1 LPHARGRACY
11 QIVATDTQKYPR
23 GERDF
28 FLNAK
33 GRLCATQRVTFTNV
47 SEILQ
52 ATNALSNI
60 KVKSGME
67 DGFNP
72 KYACG
77 QFFRKTVARYKK

>member
-1 LPHARGRACY
+1 MPEAGPAIRLLQLTLKNIH
-11 QIVATDTQKYPR
+11 
-23 GERDF
+23 GENGIF

-33 GRLCATQRVTFTNV
+33 GRLCATQRVTLTNV
-47 SEILQ
+47 
-52 ATNALSNI
+52 LSNI

-77 QFFRKTVARYKK
+77 QFFRKTIARYKK

>member
-1 LPHARGRACY
+1 MPEAGPAIRLLQLTLKNIH
-11 QIVATDTQKYPR
+11 
-23 GERDF
+23 GENGIF

-33 GRLCATQRVTFTNV
+33 GRLCATQRVTLTNV

-52 ATNALSNI
+52 ATNVLSNI

-72 KYACG
+72 KYASV

>member
-1 LPHARGRACY
+1 MPEAGPAIRLLQLTLKNIH
-11 QIVATDTQKYPR
+11 
-23 GERDF
+23 GENGIF

-33 GRLCATQRVTFTNV
+33 GRLCATQRVTLTNV

-52 ATNALSNI
+52 ATNVLSNI
-60 KVKSGME
+60 KVESGME

-72 KYACG
+72 KYTCG

>member
-1 LPHARGRACY
+1 MQAVIRLLQLTIKSIRVENGFYY
-11 QIVATDTQKYPR
+11 QFQSQ
-23 GERDF
+23 
-28 FLNAK
+28 LQ
-33 GRLCATQRVTFTNV
+33 ATQQLTLTNV

-60 KVKSGME
+60 KVKPGME

>member
-1 LPHARGRACY
+1 
-11 QIVATDTQKYPR
+11 
-23 GERDF
+23 
-28 FLNAK
+28 
-33 GRLCATQRVTFTNV
+33 VTLTNV

>member
-1 LPHARGRACY
+1 MQAAIRLLQLTIKSIPVENGFYY
-11 QIVATDTQKYPR
+11 QFQSQLR
-23 GERDF
+23 
-28 FLNAK
+28 
-33 GRLCATQRVTFTNV
+33 ATQQLTLANV

-77 QFFRKTVARYKK
+77 QFFRKTVARYIK

>member
-1 LPHARGRACY
+1 MPEAGPAIRLLQLTLKNIH
-11 QIVATDTQKYPR
+11 
-23 GERDF
+23 GENGIF

-33 GRLCATQRVTFTNV
+33 GRLCATQRVTLTNV

-77 QFFRKTVARYKK
+77 QFFRNPVARYKK

>member
-1 LPHARGRACY
+1 MG
-11 QIVATDTQKYPR
+11 
-23 GERDF
+23 F
-28 FLNAK
+28 SK
-33 GRLCATQRVTFTNV
+33 GRLCATQRLTLTNV

-67 DGFNP
+67 DRFNP

-77 QFFRKTVARYKK
+77 QFFRNPVARYKK

>member
-1 LPHARGRACY
+1 MPEAGPAIRLLQLTLKNIH
-11 QIVATDTQKYPR
+11 
-23 GERDF
+23 GENGIF

-33 GRLCATQRVTFTNV
+33 GLLCATQRVTLTNV

-77 QFFRKTVARYKK
+77 QFFRNPVARYKK